1 MEPTSTRLPATIPPA
16 EVTSDLRAPN
26 LVPAIVA
33 DLGIDTGWDFA
44 TGAPTGLV
52 KDPRNIRLVPHY

>member
-1 MEPTSTRLPATIPPA
+1 MNSVFIFART
-16 EVTSDLRAPN
+16 
-26 LVPAIVA
+26 